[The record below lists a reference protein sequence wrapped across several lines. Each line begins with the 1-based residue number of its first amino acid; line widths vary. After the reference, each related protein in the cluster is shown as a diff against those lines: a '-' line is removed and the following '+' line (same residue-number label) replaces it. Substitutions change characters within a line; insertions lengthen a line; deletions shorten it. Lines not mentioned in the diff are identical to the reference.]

1 MKIEDYLDQMPLVA
15 ILRGVTP
22 DEVVAVGSS
31 LIEAGISIIE
41 VPLNSPEPYDS
52 ISLLA
57 TEFGDKALIGA
68 GTVLTAGQAQRVIAA
83 GGKLVVS
90 PNMNPAVIRT
100 TKTLGGLSAPG
111 CLTPTEAFTALDAGA
126 DAIKIFPADAIKI
139 FPAEMA
145 SPKVIKAM
153 RAVLPPD
160 AKLIIVGGVNADNM
174 QDFLAAGADGFGI
187 GSALFKPGRSESE
200 IRTAADGQV
209 AVLHA
214 ARSKKEQEND

>member
-1 MKIEDYLDQMPLVA
+1 MRLEHYLEQMPLVA
-15 ILRGVTP
+15 ILRGVRP
-22 DEVVAVGSS
+22 EEVVAVGRS

-41 VPLNSPEPYDS
+41 VPLNSPDPYDS

-57 TEFGDKALIGA
+57 GEFGKKALIGA

-90 PNMNPAVIRT
+90 PNMNPEVIRT
-100 TKTLGGLSAPG
+100 TKSLGGLSAPG
-111 CLTPTEAFTALDAGA
+111 CLTPTEAFAALDAGA
-126 DAIKIFPADAIKI
+126 DGIKI

-153 RAVLPPD
+153 RAVLPAD
-160 AKLIIVGGVNADNM
+160 ANLIIVGGVNADNM
-174 QDFLAAGADGFGI
+174 QDFLAAGANGFGI
-187 GSALFKPGRSESE
+187 GSALFKPGRTADA

-209 AVLHA
+209 AVLRA
-214 ARSKKEQEND
+214 ARSN

>member
-52 ISLLA
+52 IKLLA
-57 TEFGDKALIGA
+57 TEFGDEALIGA
-68 GTVLTAGQAQRVIAA
+68 GTVLTAEQAQRVIAA

-126 DAIKIFPADAIKI
+126 DAIKIFPA
-139 FPAEMA
+139 EMA

-174 QDFLAAGADGFGI
+174 QDFLAAGANGFGI

>member
-126 DAIKIFPADAIKI
+126 DAIKIFPA
-139 FPAEMA
+139 EMA

>member
-1 MKIEDYLDQMPLVA
+1 MKIDDYLDQMPLVA

-22 DEVVAVGSS
+22 GEVVAVGSS
-31 LIEAGISIIE
+31 LIEAGITIIE

-57 TEFGDKALIGA
+57 TEYGDKALIGA
-68 GTVLTAGQAQRVIAA
+68 RTVLTAEQAQRVIAA

-126 DAIKIFPADAIKI
+126 DAIKIFPA
-139 FPAEMA
+139 EMA

-174 QDFLAAGADGFGI
+174 QDFLTAGADGFGI

>member
-1 MKIEDYLDQMPLVA
+1 MRFEDYLQQMPLVA
-15 ILRGVTP
+15 ILRGVKP
-22 DEVVAVGSS
+22 EEVVTVGSS
-31 LIEAGISIIE
+31 LIDAGITIIE

-57 TEFGDKALIGA
+57 TEFGGRALIGA
-68 GTVLTAGQAQRVIAA
+68 GTVLTAEQAQRVIAA

-111 CLTPTEAFTALDAGA
+111 CLTPTEVFTALDAG
-126 DAIKIFPADAIKI
+126 ADAIKI

-153 RAVLPPD
+153 RAVLPAD

-187 GSALFKPGRSESE
+187 GSALFKPGRPEGA
-200 IRTAADGQV
+200 IRTAAEGQV
-209 AVLHA
+209 AVLRA
-214 ARSKKEQEND
+214 ARSH